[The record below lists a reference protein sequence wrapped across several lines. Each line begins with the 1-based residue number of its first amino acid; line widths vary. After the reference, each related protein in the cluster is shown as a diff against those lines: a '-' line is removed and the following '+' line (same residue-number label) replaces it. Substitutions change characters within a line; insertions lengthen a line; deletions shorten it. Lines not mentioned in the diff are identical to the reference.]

1 MKPYT
6 DEFNI
11 GQAKVAKIQLDIAA
25 AGMAG
30 SYMGAFFPARIGED
44 FGKTNLMWRAMK
56 RRMFAAARADHN
68 LALAVLEA
76 VK

>member
-11 GQAKVAKIQLDIAA
+11 GQAKVAKTRLDIAA
-25 AGMAG
+25 DEMAG
-30 SYMGAFFPARIGED
+30 SYMGAFFPARITED
-44 FGKTNLMWRAMK
+44 FGTTNLLWRAMK

-68 LALAVLEA
+68 RALAVLEV